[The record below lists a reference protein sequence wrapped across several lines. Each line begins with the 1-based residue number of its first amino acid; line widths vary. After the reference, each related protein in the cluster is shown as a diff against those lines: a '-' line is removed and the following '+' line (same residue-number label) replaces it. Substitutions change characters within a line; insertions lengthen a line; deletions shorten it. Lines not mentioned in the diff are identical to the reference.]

1 MQFLEKASASDIFN
15 SKRKRHSDAGENG
28 MYPFIGKLSVWLT
41 DSCLSFPC
49 PACGSLEV
57 VERNLFCAEC
67 LAKLKTMHGML
78 CPGCG
83 AELDTAL
90 ELCSNC
96 LKEEPRVWDK
106 ALALFQH
113 EGLGRRMLHAF
124 KYHNTP
130 ELARAFGQLAAEK
143 LNASGLRPDYIIP
156 VPLHW
161 TRAWNRGFNQSELVA
176 EELARR
182 CDIAMSYDLRRVR
195 RTRQQ
200 AKLTRVE
207 RKKNLIEAFS
217 VNHEKFYKNASIL
230 LIDDVMT
237 TGSTL
242 QAAAEALR
250 KCQAG
255 KIIIMVIA
263 RRI

>member
-1 MQFLEKASASDIFN
+1 
-15 SKRKRHSDAGENG
+15 